1 MKASFKKQNRDFEI
15 LIIWVEIKSNL
26 IRIVEDRGKILQ
38 SDFSFVCVE
47 LGSYRERTV
56 TERIIML
63 PKIMIWTI
71 RTVLVMKYEAFSG

>member
-1 MKASFKKQNRDFEI
+1 LKAFFKNKFNRDFEI

-56 TERIIML
+56 TERINVTKDNDMND
-63 PKIMIWTI
+63 KNSVGNEIWG
-71 RTVLVMKYEAFSG
+71 V

>member
-1 MKASFKKQNRDFEI
+1 MKAFFKNEFNRDFEI

-56 TERIIML
+56 TERINVTKDNDMND
-63 PKIMIWTI
+63 KNSVGNEIWG
-71 RTVLVMKYEAFSG
+71 V

>member
-1 MKASFKKQNRDFEI
+1 MKAFFKNKFNRDFEI

-56 TERIIML
+56 TERINVTKDNDMND
-63 PKIMIWTI
+63 KNSVGNEIWG
-71 RTVLVMKYEAFSG
+71 V